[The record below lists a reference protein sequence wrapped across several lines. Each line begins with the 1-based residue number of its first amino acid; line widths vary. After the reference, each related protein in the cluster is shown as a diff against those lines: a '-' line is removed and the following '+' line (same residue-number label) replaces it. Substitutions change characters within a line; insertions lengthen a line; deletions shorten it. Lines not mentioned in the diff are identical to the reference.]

1 MALPV
6 SKSAFAGIVEV
17 ALRDLP
23 EEFATALEEVR
34 VEIRDWPTPRM
45 LHRAG
50 LGPGDLLLGLYVGRP
65 LTERSV
71 EESGRLP
78 DVIYVFQASIEQIS
92 DTREQLIEN
101 VRSTVLHELGHHYGL
116 GEDDLDDLGYG

>member
-1 MALPV
+1 MPLPV
-6 SKSAFAGIVEV
+6 SKTAFAEIVEI

-23 EEFATALEEVR
+23 DQFAAALEEVR
-34 VEIRDWPTPRM
+34 VEVRDWPTPGM
-45 LHRAG
+45 LRRAR
-50 LGPGDLLLGLYVGRP
+50 LKPRDLLLGLYVGRP

-78 DVIYVFQASIEQIS
+78 DVIYVFQGSIEEIS
-92 DTREQLIEN
+92 ATREQLIEN

-116 GEDDLDDLGYG
+116 DEDDLDDLGYG

>member
-6 SKSAFAGIVEV
+6 SKSAFAEIVEV

-23 EEFATALEEVR
+23 EQFATALEEVR
-34 VEIRDWPTPRM
+34 VEIRDGPTQRM
-45 LHRAG
+45 LRRVR
-50 LGPGDLLLGLYVGRP
+50 LGSRDLLLGLYEGRP
-65 LTERSV
+65 MTERSV

-78 DVIYVFQASIEQIS
+78 DIIYVFQGPIEEIS
-92 DTREQLIEN
+92 ATREQLIEN

-116 GEDDLDDLGYG
+116 DEDDLDDLGYG

>member
-23 EEFATALEEVR
+23 EQFAAALEEVR
-34 VEIRDWPTPRM
+34 VELRDTPTPRM
-45 LHRAG
+45 LHRAA
-50 LGPGDLLLGLYVGRP
+50 LGPEELLLGLYVGRP
-65 LTERSV
+65 ITERSV

-92 DTREQLIEN
+92 DTEEQLIEN

-116 GEDDLDDLGYG
+116 DEDDLDDLGYG

>member
-6 SKSAFAGIVEV
+6 SKSAFAEIVEI

-23 EEFATALEEVR
+23 EQFATALEEVR
-34 VEIRDWPTPRM
+34 VEIRDGPTQRM
-45 LHRAG
+45 LRRVR
-50 LGPGDLLLGLYVGRP
+50 LGSRDLLLGLYEGRP
-65 LTERSV
+65 MTERSV

-78 DVIYVFQASIEQIS
+78 DIIYVFQGPIEEIS
-92 DTREQLIEN
+92 ATREQLIEN

-116 GEDDLDDLGYG
+116 DEDDLDDLGYG